1 MVFGEDYRPY
11 VRKTREALSES
22 SIDFLYHN
30 GMTDAERS
38 ELRQLS
44 GKGTVPQSFVNGVC
58 VGGCNDGPELWQGVV
73 KLLQNGKIQK
83 ALATTDDTRETEK
96 ILKE

>member
-1 MVFGEDYRPY
+1 M
-11 VRKTREALSES
+11 RKTRDALAAS

-44 GKGTVPQSFVNGVC
+44 GKGTLQLKKML
-58 VGGCNDGPELWQGVV
+58 EQQG
-73 KLLQNGKIQK
+73 
-83 ALATTDDTRETEK
+83 LAP
-96 ILKE
+96 